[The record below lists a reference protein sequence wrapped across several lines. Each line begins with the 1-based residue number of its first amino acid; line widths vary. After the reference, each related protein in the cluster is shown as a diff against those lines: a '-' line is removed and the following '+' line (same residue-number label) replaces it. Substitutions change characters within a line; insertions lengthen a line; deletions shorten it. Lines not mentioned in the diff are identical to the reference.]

1 MKISIIVPIYKVEA
15 YLERCVTSLINQSY
29 KDIEI
34 ILVDDGSPDRCPH
47 ICDYYATTDSRIKV
61 IHKKN
66 EGQGAARN
74 DAVSIT
80 NGDYIC
86 FVDGDDFIALDAIET
101 FVNATENGKYDIV
114 NAAFYNSW
122 TPTSNFS
129 VFYALNEIKE
139 GKEEIT
145 CALGDLTASKWDDPV
160 PAYRFMGVCGG
171 IIRTSI
177 IKTNNISFH
186 SVKEV
191 CSEDLLFLY
200 DLYPYVTSIKYIPKP
215 LYYYCLNTTSTSRS
229 FNPDAINAIDRLIY
243 YLRKSP
249 LAIGNDEI
257 GQRIIKLYIY
267 KCGIFHSQ
275 ILQSRLPLKEK
286 KRLCNLIYSKK
297 IWKDIAEKYE
307 IKLLPHSYRYYIS
320 IFTKKQ
326 FLKSY
331 IRHKLYKLRKGV
343 RN

>member
-1 MKISIIVPIYKVEA
+1 MKVSIIVPIYKVEA

-29 KDIEI
+29 KNIEI
-34 ILVDDGSPDRCPH
+34 ILVDDGSPDRCPQ
-47 ICDYYATTDSRIKV
+47 ICDYFATTDSRIKV

-74 DAVSIT
+74 DAVAIAE
-80 NGDYIC
+80 GGYIS
-86 FVDGDDFIALDAIET
+86 FVDGDDFLATDAIET
-101 FVNATENGKYDIV
+101 FVNATDDGKYDIV

-122 TPTSNFS
+122 TPTSNSS
-129 VFYALNEIKE
+129 VFYALSDIKE
-139 GKEEIT
+139 GKEEII
-145 CALGDLTASKWDDPV
+145 CALGDLTASKWNDPV

-171 IIRTSI
+171 IIKTSI
-177 IKTNNISFH
+177 IKTNNILFH

-191 CSEDLLFLY
+191 GSEDLLFLY

-229 FNPDAINAIDRLIY
+229 FNPDAIDAVDRLVY

-249 LAIGNDEI
+249 LAIGNTEI
-257 GQRIIKLYIY
+257 EQRIIKLYIY
-267 KCGIFHSQ
+267 RCGIFHSQ
-275 ILQSRLPLKEK
+275 ILQSGLPLKEK
-286 KRLCNLIYSKK
+286 KRLCQLIYSKG
-297 IWKDIAEKYE
+297 IWKDIAMKYE
-307 IKLLPHSYRYYIS
+307 IRQLPHSYKYYMN

-331 IRHKLYKLRKGV
+331 IRYKLYRLRKGIS
-343 RN
+343 N